1 MDQNQTFAPKPR
13 ISVLGCG
20 WLGMPLAQELVQSGY
35 SVKGSTT
42 SDAKLAGMRQQGIVP
57 YLINLHQPSPDLS
70 DFLEADVLIVAIPS
84 KNLDAFRF
92 LIRALE
98 ASAIRKV
105 LFVSSTSV
113 YPDLN
118 GIVTEESETNDSALA
133 QIENLFRSGRAFQT
147 TIVRFGGL
155 FGHDRNPGRFFAEGR
170 KIDNPE
176 GFVNL
181 IHRDDCLQIL
191 IRILE
196 QNIWQETL
204 NACADAHPTRRAF
217 YTREALKSGRKA
229 PEFNETSSKEYKI
242 INSDKLKTLLGYSF
256 LHPYL

>member
-1 MDQNQTFAPKPR
+1 MDQNQTFDPKSR
-13 ISVLGCG
+13 ISILGCG
-20 WLGMPLAQELVQSGY
+20 WLGMPLAQELVQGGY

-42 SDAKLAGMRQQGIVP
+42 SEAKLAGMRQLGIVP
-57 YLINLHQPSPDLS
+57 FLINLHQPAPDLS

-84 KNLDAFRF
+84 KNLDAFRY
-92 LIRALE
+92 LIGAIE

-113 YPDLN
+113 YPNVN
-118 GIVTEESETNDSALA
+118 GVVTEEAETNDSALA
-133 QIENLFRSGRAFQT
+133 QIENLFRSNKAFQT

-155 FGHDRNPGRFFAEGR
+155 FGYDRNPGRFFAEGR

-181 IHRDDCLQIL
+181 IHRDDCLRI
-191 IRILE
+191 ITRILE
-196 QNIWQETL
+196 QNIWGKTL

-217 YTREALKSGRKA
+217 YTREALKLGRKA
-229 PEFNETSSKEYKI
+229 PEFHEMPSTEYKI
-242 INSDKLKTLLGYSF
+242 INSDKLKALLGYSF
-256 LHPYL
+256 LYPDL